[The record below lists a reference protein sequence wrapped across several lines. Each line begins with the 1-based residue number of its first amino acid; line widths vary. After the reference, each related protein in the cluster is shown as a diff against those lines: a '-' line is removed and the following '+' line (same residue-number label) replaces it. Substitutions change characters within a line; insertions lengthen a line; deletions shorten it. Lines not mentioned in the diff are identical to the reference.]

1 MPITKSVEKR
11 VRQAEN
17 RRQYNQHY
25 KSQMRSLVKKVLQT
39 DSREAAEPLYR
50 EAVSMID
57 RIAGKGIIH
66 KNKAGREKRKLTRH
80 FNSLS

>member
-17 RRQYNQHY
+17 RRQYNQHF
-25 KSQMRSLVKKVLQT
+25 KSEMRSLVKKVLST
-39 DSREAAEPLYR
+39 STKEEAEPLYR
-50 EAVSMID
+50 QAVSTID
-57 RIAGKGIIH
+57 KVASKGVIH
-66 KNKAGREKRKLTRH
+66 KNKAGREKRKITKH

>member
-1 MPITKSVEKR
+1 MPITQSVEKR

-25 KSQMRSLVKKVLQT
+25 KSKMRSLVKKVMQT
-39 DSREAAEPLYR
+39 GSKEEAEPLYR
-50 EAVSMID
+50 EAVSVID

-66 KNKAGREKRKLTRH
+66 KNKAGREKRKITMH

>member
-39 DSREAAEPLYR
+39 GSKEEAEPLYR
-50 EAVSMID
+50 QAVSIID
-57 RIAGKGIIH
+57 RVAGKRVIH
-66 KNKAGREKRKLTRH
+66 KNKAAREKRKITKHL
-80 FNSLS
+80 NSLS